1 MKNVLIKSGA
11 IKETV
16 VVVEWN
22 EATVWVQD
30 YIDFPPRKKW
40 RATSVV
46 AFKELILLQVRFVKG
61 RAL

>member
-16 VVVEWN
+16 VVVEWDK
-22 EATVWVQD
+22 ATEWVQD
-30 YIDFPPRKKW
+30 YIDFPARKKW

-46 AFKELILLQVRFVKG
+46 AFKEFVLLQGRFVRG
-61 RAL
+61 IPL

>member
-40 RATSVV
+40 TETSVV
-46 AFKELILLQVRFVKG
+46 AFKEFVLLKGRFVRG
-61 RAL
+61 RVL

>member
-16 VVVEWN
+16 VVVKWD

-30 YIDFPPRKKW
+30 FIDFPPRKKW
-40 RATSVV
+40 RETSVV
-46 AFKELILLQVRFVKG
+46 AFKEFVLLQGG
-61 RAL
+61 RVL